1 VEAAGPDYI
10 TVHGRTRNMRSSE
23 PVKLDGVKLVKET
36 ASCPVVENGD
46 VFSLEDVDRI
56 VKETG
61 VDGKLLNFS
70 ICGRFKH

>member
-1 VEAAGPDYI
+1 
-10 TVHGRTRNMRSSE
+10 MRSSE